1 MDIREIK
8 KFIKSHNYLI
18 SEHADEER
26 IKDKLTVA
34 ELEESVLAGEV
45 IEERPNDPRGESR
58 LIGGK
63 SRSGK
68 MLHVVVGL
76 RFQRPVIVTV
86 YLPDQKEWISGK
98 IRRRN

>member
-1 MDIREIK
+1 MEIEEIK
-8 KFIKSHNYLI
+8 RFIKSRNYLI

-26 IKDKLTVA
+26 IKDKITLQ
-34 ELEESVLAGEV
+34 ELEEAVLDGEV
-45 IEERPNDPRGESR
+45 IEERLDDPRGESK
-58 LIGGK
+58 LLGGK

-68 MLHVVVGL
+68 MLHIVIGL
-76 RFQRPVIVTV
+76 RFKRPVIVTV